1 MNILI
6 IGAGEVG
13 IQLTKRLVAEKNNV
27 VILEKDPLKAHRAEE
42 QLDAL
47 VLVGN
52 GSSFADL
59 KKAKIEQMEV
69 LAAISNVDE
78 VNLIACQFAKKL
90 QIPHKIARVRNPEYI
105 EANFILSKE
114 ELGADLII
122 HPEKETADAIVRLIK
137 QSSAT
142 DIVEFARG
150 DIQLVGIRLEAN
162 SPIIRKSIKDIWKE
176 YSNLEARIVAINRK
190 ERTLIPRGDD
200 TLQIGDQIFVICER
214 TLISQ
219 VAKIAGKENVNI
231 RNIMILGGGLI
242 GRYVAQELE
251 DQISI
256 KIIESQI
263 ERSEEISQNLRRSL
277 VIHGDGTDID
287 LLASEGIVDMDCFI
301 AVTGDDENNIISTLM
316 ARHLKVPRTIALIN
330 KTEYLPITPTIGMD
344 AVVSKKLIT
353 VNTILRFIQKS
364 AVENLVSIP
373 GVNAEIIE
381 IIAKPGSKITRK
393 SLKNVQFPRAAIV
406 GAVHRNNK
414 TIIPSGNTQIKAQD
428 RVVIFSLPSALTDV
442 EKLFE

>member
-13 IQLTKRLVAEKNNV
+13 IQLTKRLVAEKNNII
-27 VILEKDPLKAHRAEE
+27 ILEKDPLKAHRAEE

-47 VLVGN
+47 VLTGN

-59 KKAKIEQMEV
+59 KRAKIEQAEV

-78 VNLIACQFAKKL
+78 VNLMACQFAKKL

-105 EANFILSKE
+105 EPNFILSKE

-142 DIVEFARG
+142 DIVEFASG
-150 DIQLVGIRLEAN
+150 NIQLVGIRLEAN
-162 SPIIRKSIKDIWKE
+162 SPIIKKSIKDIWEE
-176 YSNLEARIVAINRK
+176 YGGLEARIVAINRK

-200 TLQIGDQIFVICER
+200 SLQIGDQIFVICER
-214 TLISQ
+214 TVISQ
-219 VAKIAGKENVNI
+219 IAKIAGKENVNI
-231 RNIMILGGGLI
+231 KNIMILGGGLI

-256 KIIESQI
+256 KIIESQK
-263 ERSEEISQNLRRSL
+263 EKSEEISQNLRRSL

-364 AVENLVSIP
+364 AVENMVSIP

-381 IIAKPGSKITRK
+381 VIAKAGSKITKK
-393 SLKNVQFPRAAIV
+393 SLKNIQFPRAAIV

-428 RVVIFSLPSALTDV
+428 RVVIFSLPSALADV